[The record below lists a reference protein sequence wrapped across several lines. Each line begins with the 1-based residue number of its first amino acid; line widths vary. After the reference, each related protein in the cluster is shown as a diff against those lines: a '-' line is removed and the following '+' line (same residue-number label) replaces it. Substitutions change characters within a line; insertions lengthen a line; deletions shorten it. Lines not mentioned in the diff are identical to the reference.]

1 MKKIYIKIL
10 GIIILWLILVSIFQM
25 NKPLPSGVNYTGEV
39 RGISADNVTFLYD
52 LTYETDGARVREQH
66 IFDRVFS
73 CIQGANKY
81 ILIDMFLFNS
91 YLGKANSSYRSLS
104 QELVEQIINAKEKK
118 PGIRIDVITDPIN
131 TLYGGAASPE
141 IEKLKKHGIN
151 VIITDLKPLRDS
163 NAFYSSFWRTFV
175 QWWGNSSGGWFP
187 HPFSSAGQGV
197 SLRSYFNM
205 INFKANHRKLF
216 VADSGDSYVSIIM
229 SANPHDASSSH
240 SNVALEIRGP
250 VSADLYNTES
260 GVASLSH
267 EQLSKIDM
275 VKSPDPG
282 KEVAVQVVSE
292 GAILKTIINEITS
305 TRSGDNI
312 NIAMFYLSERNI
324 IKALIDAA
332 DRGVNIR
339 MVLDTNKDAFGY
351 EKSGI
356 PNRPVAR
363 ELINETKGKIQVRW
377 YKTNGEQFHSKMM
390 FIERGQ
396 ASTIIL
402 GSANFTRRNL
412 KNYNLE
418 LDVILKGKGT
428 NPVFSNVKSYFNR
441 IWDNQDGSYTTDY
454 AVYQDDS
461 FLKGILYN
469 IQERLGI
476 SSF

>member
-10 GIIILWLILVSIFQM
+10 GIIILWLIFVSVFQM
-25 NKPLPSGVNYTGEV
+25 NKPLPSGVDYTGEV

-52 LTYETDGARVREQH
+52 LTYEKDGARVREQH

-118 PGIRIDVITDPIN
+118 PGIKIDVITDPIN

-151 VIITDLKPLRDS
+151 VIVTDLKPLRDS

-187 HPFSSAGQGV
+187 HPFSSTGQGV

-267 EQLSKIDM
+267 GQLSKIDM

-282 KEVAVQVVSE
+282 KEVAVQVVTE
-292 GAILKTIINEITS
+292 GAILKAIINEITS

-356 PNRPVAR
+356 PNRPVAY
-363 ELINETKGKIQVRW
+363 ELINETKGKIQMRW
-377 YKTNGEQFHSKMM
+377 YKTKGEQFHSKMM
-390 FIERGQ
+390 FIEHGQ
-396 ASTIIL
+396 TSTIIL

-428 NPVFSNVKSYFNR
+428 NPVFSDVKSYFNR

-461 FLKGILYN
+461 FLKGIFYN
-469 IQERLGI
+469 FQERVGA